1 MNTTPAAIQALVG
14 PTVEAWD
21 AKLTSYLSAMGM
33 VILLYD
39 CLLTLDKEV
48 CLIVRTSGHLPHS
61 SSLQM
66 RLVWPGE
73 LTLPKFFY
81 YLNRYLSVV
90 AMIFCN
96 YREWSEL
103 LTS

>member
-1 MNTTPAAIQALVG
+1 MNTTSATIQTLVD
-14 PTVEAWD
+14 PTMEAWG

-33 VILLYD
+33 VILQYD

-48 CLIVRTSGHLPHS
+48 CLIVRTSRHLPHS
-61 SSLQM
+61 SSLQV

-73 LTLPKFFY
+73 LTLPKVFY
-81 YLNRYLSVV
+81 YLNRYLSFV

-96 YREWSEL
+96 YRE
-103 LTS
+103 

>member
-1 MNTTPAAIQALVG
+1 MNTTSAIIQTLFD
-14 PTVEAWD
+14 PTAEAWG

-33 VILLYD
+33 VVLQYD

-48 CLIVRTSGHLPHS
+48 CLIVRTLGHLPHS

-73 LTLPKFFY
+73 LTLPKVFY
-81 YLNRYLSVV
+81 YLNRYLSFV

-96 YREWSEL
+96 YGE
-103 LTS
+103 